1 MLTPYE
7 IEREIRGLV
16 DRGILVTEVRMV
28 PWDQMWHVCYK
39 SRMHGCEDTW
49 DRVPK
54 EVALAVADRL
64 ERGCSA
70 SGARICPDAK

>member
-1 MLTPYE
+1 MLSSSE
-7 IEREIRGLV
+7 IEKEINSMVNRSL
-16 DRGILVTEVRMV
+16 RVTEVRMV

-39 SRMHGCEDTW
+39 VGDRMDYT
-49 DRVPK
+49 RVSK